1 MWKSGIAAG
10 FIDILA
16 VNKMLKRGDLVIH
29 TIHGEMWNTALST
42 FPPQD
47 KTFYF
52 HKVIHALIVHKGV
65 EQFRPSGYDPSVH
78 SECR

>member
-52 HKVIHALIVHKGV
+52 HKVIHALIVHNEGV
-65 EQFRPSGYDPSVH
+65 ALSDLLNTVNQFV
-78 SECR
+78 